1 MDENTRD
8 EATNALAAAMD
19 SRSDIDTGIAEYADA
34 VVAALLAGKIP
45 GFLASGPVVAVCDE
59 LDAHGRMFGD
69 GGDDDMWTKGYTA
82 SAWAWAKRLRA
93 AIETAA

>member
-45 GFLASGPVVAVCDE
+45 GFLASGPVAAVCDE
-59 LDAHGRMFGD
+59 LDAHGRMFAA
-69 GGDDDMWTKGYTA
+69 DDDMWIRGYTA
-82 SAWAWAKRLRA
+82 GCWSWANRLRA
-93 AIETAA
+93 TIETAA

>member
-59 LDAHGRMFGD
+59 LDAHGRMVAD
-69 GGDDDMWTKGYTA
+69 DDDMWTKGYNA
-82 SAWAWAKRLRA
+82 AAWSWGKRLRA